1 MLNIIKGEADF
12 LLYIGSGV
20 KRWDTAAGEALLAS
34 FGGVLTG
41 VNGVAYDYNEND
53 LINKN
58 GILATLDRNLHQKL
72 LEKTINF

>member
-1 MLNIIKGEADF
+1 M
-12 LLYIGSGV
+12 
-20 KRWDTAAGEALLAS
+20 LAS

-41 VNGVAYDYNEND
+41 LNGVAYDYNEND

-72 LEKTINF
+72 IEKTVNF